1 MSLGEVLIASAITLT
16 LMGSVVGMTVPLQ
29 RLFDTQLEY
38 GDMHQRLR
46 AAADALTRDLA
57 AAGSPVMPYRS
68 GIRQHDPDAGVF
80 YRTGVITL
88 VPAMA
93 EAGGTSHTYYLK
105 RDSPAGPGQ
114 LMRYDGNESDL
125 PLADHVTSLEIAY
138 FGADAAQLAPAQLT
152 DGPWFPDDE
161 DRNRFDMDVLRIRRV
176 RVSIRVEASP
186 GARRRFLPDREIT
199 FDVSPRNLNRE

>member
-68 GIRQHDPDAGVF
+68 ASSRRICLGDAG
-80 YRTGVITL
+80 
-88 VPAMA
+88 
-93 EAGGTSHTYYLK
+93 S
-105 RDSPAGPGQ
+105 
-114 LMRYDGNESDL
+114 
-125 PLADHVTSLEIAY
+125 
-138 FGADAAQLAPAQLT
+138 
-152 DGPWFPDDE
+152 
-161 DRNRFDMDVLRIRRV
+161 
-176 RVSIRVEASP
+176 
-186 GARRRFLPDREIT
+186 
-199 FDVSPRNLNRE
+199 